1 MTQLKNKTLR
11 ALLEQSI
18 EHYSANP
25 ALSFAGREPIT
36 YKSLGLQVQSLSDLL
51 HSRGIVKGDR
61 VAILSENMPNWAIA
75 YFAVLYL
82 GAVAVPIL
90 PDFHAAEILHILR
103 HSGAK
108 GLFVS
113 NKLLDKLNEMEIP
126 DISTTIIID
135 NFSITAPESRMD
147 KLKDIIREGGREYAK
162 FIDRASKAA
171 GIIQSEVKEKDL
183 ATIIY
188 TSGTTGHSK
197 GVMLTHL
204 NLVSNAI
211 SSGNVQPVDGT
222 DRFLSILPLSH
233 TYENTI
239 GLILP
244 LMNGACIYYLDKPP
258 VARVLL
264 PAMAQVKPTFML
276 SVPLILEK
284 IYKSKIAPKLNR
296 PGIIGRLI
304 NYPGVRKPLSK
315 LMGRKLMASFGGNIK
330 FFGIG
335 GAPLAPE
342 VEFFLREAKFPYAI
356 GYGLTETSPLI
367 AGCGPSITKF
377 RSTGPAILNVK
388 IKIDNPDPNTGEG
401 EIVVKGPNVMKGYY
415 RDPERTKEVFTK
427 DGWFKTGDLGV
438 LDSDGYLFIKGR
450 LKNMILGPSG
460 ENIYPEE
467 IEAHLNETEYVLES
481 LVFKQDEKIMARVH
495 LDYNAIDKTMMK
507 EKLSESQ
514 MHEMINDL
522 LESIRKTINKR
533 VSGYSRIHKII
544 EQPEPFEKTP
554 TKKIKRYLY
563 ISS

>member
-1 MTQLKNKTLR
+1 MTRLKKKTLR
-11 ALLEQSI
+11 CLLEQSV
-18 EHYSANP
+18 EQYSTNP
-25 ALSFAGREPIT
+25 ALAFVGQQPIT
-36 YKSLGLQVQSLSDLL
+36 YRSLGHQVNSLSNLL
-51 HSRGIVKGDR
+51 HSRGIIQGDR

-75 YFAVLYL
+75 YFAILYL

-90 PDFHAAEILHILR
+90 PDFHAAEIHHILR

-113 NKLLDKLNEMEIP
+113 KKMLDKLNEIEIP

-135 NFSITAPESRMD
+135 DFSITAPESPIE

-162 FIDRASKAA
+162 FKERAGKAA
-171 GIIQSEVKEKDL
+171 GIIQSEVSEDDL

-211 SSGNVQPVDGT
+211 SSEHVQPVEEA

-244 LMNGACIYYLDKPP
+244 IMNGACIYYLDKPP
-258 VARVLL
+258 VARVLI
-264 PAMAQVKPTFML
+264 PAMAQVKPTFIL

-284 IYKSKIAPKLNR
+284 LYKAKIAPKLNR
-296 PGIIGRLI
+296 SGPMAKLI
-304 NYPGVRKPLSK
+304 NFSPIRKQLCR
-315 LMGRKLMASFGGNIK
+315 LMGRKLIASFGGKIK

-342 VEFFLREAKFPYAI
+342 VEHFLREAKFPYAI

-367 AGCGPSITKF
+367 AGCAPSLTKF
-377 RSTGPAILNVK
+377 RSTGPAILNVR
-388 IKIDNPDPNTGEG
+388 IRIDNPDPNTGEG

-415 RDPERTKEVFTK
+415 RDPERTKEVFTS

-467 IEAHLNETEYVLES
+467 IEAHINEIEYVLES
-481 LVFKQDEKIMARVH
+481 LVFLQDDKIVARVH
-495 LDYNAIDKTMMK
+495 LDYEYIDKNIMK

-514 MHEMINDL
+514 MHDQIKDI
-522 LESIRKTINKR
+522 LESIRETVNKR
-533 VSGYSRIHKII
+533 VSRYSRIHKII

-563 ISS
+563 INT